1 MGFFTHVWDNKPK
14 LMRRVYQYNH
24 VKVLLLAVSFVVLST
39 GTALAT
45 NSQSPS
51 FELEEPQFGA
61 GSALETCS
69 GQYCA
74 QASIG
79 DMGSGLGDSS
89 SASFSSGPEV
99 GDEPL
104 LEVIVEPGA
113 SHLGVLSTNTTS
125 HKMTTLKIR
134 TYLSDGY
141 IVQITG
147 DPPRY
152 EDHALH
158 APSSPTASVPG
169 TEQFALNL
177 VANTTPQVGVNP
189 LQTPSG
195 EISFG
200 YVLPNYNAPNMFMY
214 QSGDIVARSD
224 SESGQTD
231 YTISMIVNV
240 AGSTPAGHFSGDYA
254 VVVTPRF

>member
-1 MGFFTHVWDNKPK
+1 
-14 LMRRVYQYNH
+14 MRRVYQHNH
-24 VKVLLLAVSFVVLST
+24 VKVLLLAVSFVMLGT
-39 GTALAT
+39 GTALAQS
-45 NSQSPS
+45 SQSPS
-51 FELEEPQFGA
+51 FQLEEPQFGA

-79 DMGSGLGDSS
+79 DMGSGIGDSS
-89 SASFSSGPEV
+89 SASFTAADALEE
-99 GDEPL
+99 EPL

-113 SHLGVLSTNTTS
+113 SHLGVLSTDATS
-125 HKMTTLKIR
+125 HKMVVLKIR

-147 DPPRY
+147 APPKY
-152 EDHALH
+152 EDHSLVV
-158 APSSPTASVPG
+158 PSSPTASAPG

-177 VANTTPQVGVNP
+177 VANSSPQVGADPV
-189 LQTPSG
+189 QTPSG
-195 EISFG
+195 DISFG
-200 YVLPNYNAPNMFMY
+200 YVTDSYKTSNLFMY
-214 QSGDIVARSD
+214 RSGDIVARSD

-254 VVVTPRF
+254 AVVTPRF

>member
-1 MGFFTHVWDNKPK
+1 
-14 LMRRVYQYNH
+14 MRRVNQHNH
-24 VKVLLLAVSFVVLST
+24 IKVLLLAALFVVLGA
-39 GTALAT
+39 GTALAQ
-45 NSQSPS
+45 NSQSPN
-51 FELEEPQFGA
+51 FQLDEPQFGA

-79 DMGSGLGDSS
+79 DMGSGIGDGS
-89 SASFSSGPEV
+89 SASFTTEAELGE
-99 GDEPL
+99 DPL

-113 SHLGVLSTNTTS
+113 SHLGVLSTSAPS
-125 HKMTTLKIR
+125 HKIVVLKIR

-147 DPPRY
+147 APPKY
-152 EDHALH
+152 EDHSLAT
-158 APSSPTASVPG
+158 PSSPTASTPG

-177 VANTTPQVGVNP
+177 AANTTPLVGANP
-189 LQTPSG
+189 VQTPSG
-195 EISFG
+195 DISFG
-200 YVLPNYNAPNMFMY
+200 YATDNYKTPNLFMY

-254 VVVTPRF
+254 AVVTPRF